1 MKTFIKASVMIAA
14 FCISN
19 NIEAQTTLGVIQNQ
33 IPRDKTG
40 INQFDV
46 KKDNVEF
53 KGLSID
59 LGAAF
64 ALQFQ
69 GLNSF
74 NDQNASSST
83 TILTSSGPATATV
96 ANYRL
101 NNLANNLNLPT
112 ANMTIGAQLFDG
124 VRVNLDLYLASRHH
138 NETWVKG
145 GYFQIDKLDF
155 IKKDFLADVMKYT
168 TIKIGQME
176 NNYGDAHFRRSDNGN
191 ALMNPFIESNIMD
204 SFTTEPGIEIYYN
217 RSGLVSMIGMTNSKL
232 NQNVGEFI
240 PGTAS
245 VTAPDQNTTVS
256 PTFLAKLGFDKQIDK
271 DLRVRLT
278 GSLYHCANT
287 SGNLYSSDRAGSRY
301 YYVMSHAAFTNSA
314 LINPGVPATVA
325 KPNVILPNANGTV
338 TNNMTTDLA
347 GNPTTGR
354 FNPGF
359 GNWSTNIMVNP
370 FVKFKG
376 LELFGT
382 LEFASGGDS
391 KGVDQKRTVNQYTGD
406 VVYRFGANEKFYVGA
421 RYGTVSGKLANADA
435 KAVSI
440 NRVESSLG
448 WFMTKNVL
456 AKVAYANQNYKDFA
470 QFDSKGTP
478 NDLFGGKFEGLMF
491 EAVIT
496 F

>member
-1 MKTFIKASVMIAA
+1 MKNFIKVTLMMTV
-14 FCISN
+14 FCLST
-19 NIEAQTTLGVIQNQ
+19 NINAQSKSFGQIQNL
-33 IPRDKTG
+33 IPRDQTG

-46 KKDNVEF
+46 KKDTVEF

-69 GLNSF
+69 AINSF
-74 NDQNASSST
+74 NDQKNLPG
-83 TILTSSGPATATV
+83 TIVG
-96 ANYRL
+96 YRL
-101 NNLANNLNLPT
+101 NNLSNNLNLPT

-124 VRVNLDLYLASRHH
+124 VRVNLDLYLAARHH

-176 NNYGDAHFRRSDNGN
+176 NNYGDAHFRRSDNGSS
-191 ALMNPFIESNIMD
+191 LMNPFIESNIMD
-204 SFTTEPGIEIYYN
+204 SFTTEPGIEVYYN
-217 RSGLVSMIGMTNSKL
+217 RSGLVSMIGLTNSKL

-240 PGTAS
+240 PANATVA
-245 VTAPDQNTTVS
+245 APNPNTVVS
-256 PTFLAKLGFDKQIDK
+256 PTILAKLGFDKQIDK

-278 GSLYHCANT
+278 GSLYHSANI
-287 SGNLYSSDRAGSRY
+287 SGNLYSSERAGSRY
-301 YYVMSHAAFTNSA
+301 YYVMSHAAYTN
-314 LINPGVPATVA
+314 
-325 KPNVILPNANGTV
+325 NGTAV

-347 GNPTTGR
+347 ANPTTGR

-359 GNWSTNIMVNP
+359 GNWSTNIMINP
-370 FVKFKG
+370 FVKYQG

-382 LEFASGGDS
+382 IEFASGGDK
-391 KGVDQKRTVNQYTGD
+391 KGVDAKRTVNQYTGD
-406 VVYRFGANEKFYVGA
+406 VVYRFGDNEKFYAGA

-435 KAVSI
+435 KAITI
-440 NRVESSLG
+440 NRVEASLG
-448 WFMTKNVL
+448 WFMTKNIVSKL
-456 AKVAYANQNYKDFA
+456 AYINQNYNDYA
-470 QFDSKGTP
+470 QFTGTTP
-478 NDLFGGKFEGLMF
+478 NDLYGGSFKGLMF